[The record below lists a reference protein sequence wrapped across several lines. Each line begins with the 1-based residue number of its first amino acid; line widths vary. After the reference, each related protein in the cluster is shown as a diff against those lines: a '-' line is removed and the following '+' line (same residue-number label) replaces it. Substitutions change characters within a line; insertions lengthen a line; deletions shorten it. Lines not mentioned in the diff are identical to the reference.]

1 MFYVTMFLIQT
12 PDFRS
17 ARAMKVLM
25 ISVPRE
31 RKKNGSIGMFV
42 YLPMYQETGKMQSHV
57 KPLSSQNVIMLRPP
71 ARIVK

>member
-1 MFYVTMFLIQT
+1 MFFIHT
-12 PDFRS
+12 PDLRM
-17 ARAMKVLM
+17 AMAMMVLN

-31 RKKNGSIGMFV
+31 RKKKGRIGMVV

-71 ARIVK
+71 ALTVK